1 MKQNKEEE
9 RRSLLSALSRKIDI
23 IGRIRIPNEILLALK
38 LEPKSQVAVTANVE
52 KGYIILTPAGED
64 CKEPFVR
71 TIDKMGRVVIPKAI
85 RELLKIKDGRDRL
98 IMAVANGRQI
108 FVYKRDAK

>member
-1 MKQNKEEE
+1 M
-9 RRSLLSALSRKIDI
+9 SALSRKIDI
-23 IGRIRIPNEILLALK
+23 IGRIKIPNEILLALK

-52 KGYIILTPAGED
+52 KGYIILTPVGED

-85 RELLKIKDGRDRL
+85 RELLKIEDGSDRL